1 MDTLIRKLGDS
12 LEAQGRCFQR
22 GAYVLDVTDV
32 KDWALTELSKGTV
45 RPFQKTHDSFKH
57 KITPQ
62 VDIPFKYTG
71 CGEMK
76 RVLLAYA
83 FTNGDKTYVYIKPE
97 TYPAKS
103 LGHVS
108 SAIQRYVFKK
118 TGGDQYIPSRREDE
132 PYVKQLAELNRRM
145 FSTNTTTYN
154 TTVRVGNEMYVP
166 GHVVKQFLGL

>member
-1 MDTLIRKLGDS
+1 MDSLIRKLGAS

-32 KDWALTELSKGTV
+32 KDWALRELSKGTV
-45 RPFQKTHDSFKH
+45 RPFQKTHDSFPS

-62 VDIPFKYTG
+62 VELPFVYTS

-76 RVLLAYA
+76 RVLLTYA

-118 TGGDQYIPSRREDE
+118 TGGEHTIPSRREDE

-145 FSTNTTTYN
+145 FSTNTTYN

-166 GHVVKQFLGL
+166 GHMVKHFLGL